1 MRILFIGTVIF
12 SKNILEEILKS
23 QNKIVGV
30 IGKKKSKF
38 NSDYCDL
45 VKYSKNKKID
55 TIYSNNVNAIK
66 VLQWVKKKN
75 TGYNFLHWM
84 ESIVKRK
91 NFKNST

>member
-66 VLQWVKKKN
+66 VLQWVKKKKPN
-75 TGYNFLHWM
+75 INFCIGL
-84 ESIVKRK
+84 
-91 NFKNST
+91 N